1 MSEASLSEQLR
12 VVASGVAGRRRKI
25 GRGPDAY
32 QAFIPNP
39 LPPALDLDPT
49 IVRALSEADQAIGE
63 LKGLARMLPNPDL
76 LMQPFIRKE
85 AVLSSKI
92 EGTQAT
98 ITELYAFEAGQRGAD
113 RGDAREVLNYVRA
126 LNYGLGR
133 VETLPVSLRLLRELH
148 GLLMSGVRG
157 EAGYPGEFRRTQN
170 WIGPPGCLLKEA
182 TYVPP
187 PTDQMLDA
195 LGDFER
201 YLHADAELPVLV
213 RLAIIHAQFEMIHP
227 FIDGNGRIGR
237 LLMVLLLVHWG
248 VLPVPLLY
256 LSAYFE
262 RKRDTYYDRLLGVSQ
277 EGNWHDWLLYFLEA
291 VAEQSR
297 DATARAKR
305 LQDLQSEWRERVTRA
320 RASALTLRLVDRV
333 FETPVLTIPQAQE
346 VLGVTYPSAKLNV
359 QKLVDAG
366 ILTVFRDVPYNRS
379 YIALPLLGTLED

>member
-1 MSEASLSEQLR
+1 MSGVKPPEQLR
-12 VVASGVAGRRRKI
+12 LVPSGIAGRRIKV
-25 GRGPDAY
+25 GRGEDAY
-32 QAFIPNP
+32 EALVPNP
-39 LPPALDLDPT
+39 LPPALDLDPG

-63 LKGLARMLPNPDL
+63 LKGLARMLPNPNL

-98 ITELYAFEAGQRGAD
+98 ITELYAFEAGQQGAD
-113 RGDAREVLNYVRA
+113 RGDAKEVLNYVRA

-148 GLLMSGVRG
+148 GLLMSGIRG

-170 WIGPPGCLLKEA
+170 WIGPPGCLLKDA

-187 PTDQMLDA
+187 PAHQMLDG
-195 LGDFER
+195 LGDLER
-201 YLHADAELPVLV
+201 YLHGDAEHPVLV

-248 VLPVPLLY
+248 LLPVPLLY

-262 RKRDTYYDRLLGVSQ
+262 RNRDSYYGRLLGVSQ
-277 EGNWHDWLLYFLEA
+277 EGNWREWLMYFLEA

-297 DATARAKR
+297 DATAKAKR
-305 LQDLQSEWRERVTRA
+305 LQDLQSEWRERVTGA

-333 FETPVLTIPQAQE
+333 FETPVLTVPQAQE
-346 VLGVTYPSAKLNV
+346 VLGVSYPSAKLNV